1 MLAGFAPFLI
11 LEIALRIFWTP
22 LPTAASDPFLDFGQF
37 ASLFELNGDVYRI
50 PRERMRLFAPAEFP
64 VIKGSNVQRI
74 FCIGGSTTQGEPYKP
89 PTAYPEWMRLNL
101 QLIAPD
107 HKWEVINCGGLS
119 YASYR
124 MLPILIEV
132 LRYQPDLVVIDCGHN
147 EFLEKRDLSGW
158 RESPSRVWLAMRVLR
173 RSRVVQL
180 ASSCYAYVSQ
190 SQSAEPK
197 KTRLERE
204 VDALLDDH
212 GGLEK
217 YHRDDLQVDAVVKS
231 MHWNVEAMVDA
242 CKRQGVPI
250 LLLIPTSNVRDCP
263 PFKVEASPSLN
274 AMRRQE
280 VESHWLA
287 ARHSGTQ
294 SDSVVSS
301 IKDQN
306 VNIVVD
312 ELKEVLALDP
322 EHAAAL
328 YWLGKFELSMGEIES
343 ARHHLISARDKDV
356 CPLRAVTAL
365 QDSLR
370 GIADD
375 HPIWSF
381 DVDSMFQSVSE
392 HGLVGDR
399 CLIDHVHPRIEG
411 HQMLGERL
419 VALLIEKNWV
429 QPKDIDWEQRRPAVY
444 REHLKGLDEV
454 YYHRGKQRL
463 AGLLLWT
470 QGRARKGPIVPE
482 SRL

>member
-11 LEIALRIFWTP
+11 LEIVLRIFWTP
-22 LPTAASDPFLDFGQF
+22 LPTAASDPFLDASQF
-37 ASLFELNGDVYRI
+37 ASLFELNGDVYHI
-50 PRERMRLFAPAEFP
+50 PRERMKLFAPAEFP
-64 VIKGSNVQRI
+64 VKKEANVQRI

-101 QLIAPD
+101 KLIAPD
-107 HKWEVINCGGLS
+107 QKWEVINCGGLS

-132 LRYQPDLVVIDCGHN
+132 LRYQPDLVVIECGHN

-158 RESPSRVWLAMRVLR
+158 RESPSRVALAMNVLR
-173 RSRVVQL
+173 NSRVVQL
-180 ASSCYAYVSQ
+180 ASSCNAYISQ
-190 SQSAEPK
+190 TQSGAFM

-212 GGLEK
+212 GGLDK
-217 YHRDDLQVDAVVKS
+217 YHRDDLEVDAVVKS

-250 LLLIPTSNVRDCP
+250 LLLIPTSNIRDCP
-263 PFKVEASPSLN
+263 PFKVEASPRLD
-274 AMRRQE
+274 AMSKQE
-280 VESHWLA
+280 VESHWFA
-287 ARHSGTQ
+287 ARHASEQ

-301 IKDQN
+301 NKDQN
-306 VNIVVD
+306 ANIVID

-328 YWLGKFELSMGEIES
+328 YWLGKFELSLGEIES
-343 ARHHLISARDKDV
+343 ARHHLICARDKDV
-356 CPLRAVTAL
+356 CPLRAITAI

-370 GIADD
+370 GIADE
-375 HPIWSF
+375 HLIWSF

-392 HGLVGDR
+392 HRLVGDR

-419 VALLIEKNWV
+419 VALLIQKYWV
-429 QPKDIDWEQRRPAVY
+429 RPKVFDWEQQRPAVY

-463 AGLLLWT
+463 AGLLMWT
-470 QGRARKGPIVPE
+470 QGRARKGPIFME
-482 SRL
+482 SRP